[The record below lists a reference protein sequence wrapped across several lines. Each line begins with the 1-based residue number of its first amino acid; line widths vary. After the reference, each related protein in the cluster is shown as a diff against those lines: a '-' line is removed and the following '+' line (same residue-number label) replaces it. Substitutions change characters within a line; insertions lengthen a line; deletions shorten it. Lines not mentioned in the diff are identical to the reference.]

1 MDIHIFNI
9 INGYKFYLFFD
20 KLRGSRYQGKDK
32 LIHPHP
38 NPHPHP
44 HPHPHPP
51 PIVHIIIKKKKNKT
65 ITRGTRLY
73 SIEMIVIQ

>member
-9 INGYKFYLFFD
+9 INGYKFYLFFN

-32 LIHPHP
+32 LI
-38 NPHPHP
+38 
-44 HPHPHPP
+44 HPHPP

-73 SIEMIVIQ
+73 SIEMIVVQ